1 MVKQSGSPA
10 KHTINVRKPN
20 FDLEKDLAHDWFD
33 GSAFKTAFENS
44 FSLLF
49 PLGERAFIE
58 AVKHFEKDI
67 KDPKLLDE
75 IYSFY
80 GQEAAHRKHH
90 QQYNELL
97 CRLRGYDLEQLSKPQ
112 VIRHR
117 DRYSLLKPIQRLAST
132 VAAEHLTAILAD
144 NLLRDKEH
152 FEGSGK
158 EVAKLWYWH
167 ALEETEHKAVAFDVY
182 MTVGGSLKMRRRAL
196 LLATYFILKD
206 TFRGIFIMLKH
217 DKQQWKL
224 RTWIDAINFIFIKP
238 GILRTAFLHWL
249 AFFRKDFHPWQID
262 NRELIEECKDS
273 IPVKN

>member
-58 AVKHFEKDI
+58 SVKHFEKDI

-182 MTVGGSLKMRRRAL
+182 ITVGGALKMRRRAL

-238 GILRTAFLHWL
+238 CILRTAFLPWL

-262 NRELIEECKDS
+262 NRELIEEWKDS